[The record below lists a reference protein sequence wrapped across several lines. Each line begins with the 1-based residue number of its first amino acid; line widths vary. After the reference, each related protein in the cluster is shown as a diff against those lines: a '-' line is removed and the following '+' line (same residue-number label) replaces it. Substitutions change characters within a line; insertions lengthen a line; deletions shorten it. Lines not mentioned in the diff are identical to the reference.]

1 MISVY
6 SILRDEYW
14 PLNSGN
20 LNYYRCKKNL
30 LNFYSR
36 NFGRKITC
44 GIFPVHIFLNDERK
58 RIAWTREK
66 RGVKRLTA

>member
-6 SILRDEYW
+6 SILQDEYW

-30 LNFYSR
+30 FYFYSR
-36 NFGRKITC
+36 NFGRKIAC
-44 GIFPVHIFLNDERK
+44 GIFPAHIFLNDE
-58 RIAWTREK
+58 
-66 RGVKRLTA
+66 